1 VDHDRLIA
9 SARRWVETVVVAHQL
24 CPFANRELQN
34 DRVRFV
40 VTDSTTED
48 KLLLALTEELRLLI
62 SDPSIET
69 TLLIH
74 QRVLL
79 DFYTYNDFLQVADG
93 LLVDMELD
101 GIIQIA
107 SFHPTYQFSGTKPD
121 DAENYTNRSPD
132 PMLHLIRESSVA
144 RAIAEYPGVE
154 HIPKRNIARLSALGA
169 SEMKALLAN
178 CSAPNTVSVA
188 KAKRDGS

>member
-1 VDHDRLIA
+1 M
-9 SARRWVETVVVAHQL
+9 ETIVVAHQL

-74 QRVLL
+74 HRVLL
-79 DFYTYNDFLQVADG
+79 DF
-93 LLVDMELD
+93 
-101 GIIQIA
+101 

-132 PMLHLIRESSVA
+132 PMLHLIREGSLA